1 MSRVLVV
8 EDDPEVAPA
17 LCGILEHYGHT
28 CSFVT
33 NGTEAFAALNGDA
46 IDAVVTDVRLPGRI
60 SGIEIAER
68 ARAAGIGC
76 VLITGYGEAM
86 SELEHRQH
94 CIWLSKP
101 FRSSQ
106 LADAVDAAIQ
116 SSD

>member
-28 CSFVT
+28 CSFVS
-33 NGTEAFAALNGDA
+33 NGTEAFAVLKGDG
-46 IDAVVTDVRLPGRI
+46 IDAVVIDVRLPGRI

-68 ARAAGIGC
+68 AKATGIGC
-76 VLITGYGEAM
+76 VLITGYGDAM
-86 SELEHRQH
+86 SELEQRQH

-106 LADAVDAAIQ
+106 LADAVNAALQ